1 MVGET
6 ALLYRG
12 GGLRKK
18 GGVDPEVDSK
28 VHTWGMGHAESGTAE
43 IYRIGELA
51 AETELSRDTLRYYER
66 LGVIAQPRRSRGGFR
81 LYGRDALEQIRFVKQ
96 AQSLGL
102 ALGEIRTLL
111 SFSGTRAVAR
121 CRQVQ
126 PVLRARLREI
136 DVRLADLRAFR
147 RSLHKSLEDCER
159 RLATDP
165 DATCPVVTQL
175 ERGATRSRGSARGG
189 VRPGHVTRVSYTD
202 QKGENHEGR
211 VVLFP

>member
-1 MVGET
+1 
-6 ALLYRG
+6 
-12 GGLRKK
+12 
-18 GGVDPEVDSK
+18 
-28 VHTWGMGHAESGTAE
+28 MGHPESGTAE
-43 IYRIGELA
+43 VYRIGELA

-66 LGVIAQPRRSRGGFR
+66 LGVIGQPRRSRGGFR

-111 SFSGTRAVAR
+111 SFSGARALAR
-121 CRQVQ
+121 CRQVR
-126 PVLRARLREI
+126 PLLRARLREI

-147 RSLHKSLEDCER
+147 RALRKSLADCER

-175 ERGATRSRGSARGG
+175 ERGAARSRGRAGG
-189 VRPGHVTRVSYTD
+189 SRSSGTRHTGLVHGPRRRAS
-202 QKGENHEGR
+202 
-211 VVLFP
+211 

>member
-1 MVGET
+1 
-6 ALLYRG
+6 
-12 GGLRKK
+12 
-18 GGVDPEVDSK
+18 
-28 VHTWGMGHAESGTAE
+28 MGHAESGTAE
-43 IYRIGELA
+43 VYRIGELA

-66 LGVIAQPRRSRGGFR
+66 LVVIAQPRRSRGGFR

-136 DVRLADLRAFR
+136 EVRLADLRAFR

-189 VRPGHVTRVSYTD
+189 RSSGTRHTGLVHGPKRRKS
-202 QKGENHEGR
+202 
-211 VVLFP
+211 